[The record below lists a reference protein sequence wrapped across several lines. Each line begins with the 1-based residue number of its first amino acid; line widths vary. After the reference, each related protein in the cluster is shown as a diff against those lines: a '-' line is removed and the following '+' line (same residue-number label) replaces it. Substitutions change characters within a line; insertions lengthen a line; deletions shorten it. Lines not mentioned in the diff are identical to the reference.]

1 MKTRKLTLFQQAL
14 TAYNVNNVILYNDYS
29 NIAKTDYGFRLRL
42 YEGNAYQQMLL
53 LITQLVTPSSM
64 LRFTDEFDMTYF
76 YLHIPKAHLNE
87 YESSFFVIGPFFE
100 KVPDEAAIRRIMLKN
115 KIPPSLTD
123 DIEAVYSS
131 IPDIQALDR
140 FESLVLNLASG
151 LFETSYNVSYY
162 PDHSSISI
170 ERSPFLGKMRQNPKL
185 AVASIEERYWVES
198 QMLEA
203 VSKGD
208 YKHAKELHQKFGS
221 FHIQPRTENLL
232 RNTQNFQIILNTL
245 CRKAAELGGVHPLY
259 IDDLSTKFAVLI
271 NEARTQRE
279 LTGIAN
285 DIIHK
290 YCLLVQNHAMKG
302 YSPVIKD
309 IISYIDFHYAE
320 DLSLSFFADQF
331 NLTKTYLSGLFKKE
345 VKITLTDY
353 IHQIRIRRAITL
365 INSSSLS
372 ISTIASACGYQDIN
386 YFIRVFKKMNGVSPK
401 QYQKMI
407 LHS

>member
-1 MKTRKLTLFQQAL
+1 
-14 TAYNVNNVILYNDYS
+14 
-29 NIAKTDYGFRLRL
+29 
-42 YEGNAYQQMLL
+42 
-53 LITQLVTPSSM
+53 
-64 LRFTDEFDMTYF
+64 
-76 YLHIPKAHLNE
+76 
-87 YESSFFVIGPFFE
+87 
-100 KVPDEAAIRRIMLKN
+100 
-115 KIPPSLTD
+115 
-123 DIEAVYSS
+123 
-131 IPDIQALDR
+131 
-140 FESLVLNLASG
+140 
-151 LFETSYNVSYY
+151 
-162 PDHSSISI
+162 
-170 ERSPFLGKMRQNPKL
+170 
-185 AVASIEERYWVES
+185 
-198 QMLEA
+198 MLEA